1 MTTPALSA
9 NRPATSTGDGAA
21 ALAFARATQPGF
33 DDWLEHIRA
42 AAGCTRPIRLVGDL
56 YTVTRTGTS
65 AAVLDRRH
73 TDQLPDR
80 AIYKACGTRL
90 ATVCPSCARTYQGD
104 AYQIL
109 RSMLLGG
116 NGIPDTVAAHPGVYA
131 TGTGPSF
138 GDVHTR
144 YVKRHT
150 CANRDRCDCRPEP
163 CHARH
168 DQPVCGH
175 GTTMVCWAR
184 HQRDDA
190 RLGQPLC
197 LDCYDHTHQVVW
209 NLYSTKLWHRTKQTA
224 ERWLAQLC
232 RARRI
237 PFITVVDQ
245 AGRTRRL
252 APVRL
257 AHGKVAEMQRRAVI
271 HFHAFIRLDGINPHD
286 PDATV
291 PPPAGIGVQDLA
303 AALRHAFT
311 TTTLDTPPHPDR
323 PGGWPITW
331 GDQIDLQ
338 PITLAADGSLTDQKI
353 VGYLAKYAT
362 KSTEITGHTSGRL
375 HADRIG
381 DYADPDGNHTAR
393 LIDACWRLGRPT
405 HTPTPLRDRPRR
417 EPGQPRPPRPRPSGY
432 ARLRRWAHRLGYG
445 GHFLTKARRGVA
457 RFGVLRQRRI
467 TYRRAETTRPTE
479 PTIRTADHTGEE
491 TTLAIGVLTYAGSG
505 WHTLGDALLA
515 NTSADL
521 ARRRRVTGRE
531 ELAHETGTQQ
541 HTPAALA
548 A

>member
-1 MTTPALSA
+1 MTTPTHLG
-9 NRPATSTGDGAA
+9 NQPPTLTGDGAA
-21 ALAFARATQPGF
+21 QLAFARATQP
-33 DDWLEHIRA
+33 DYPQWLEHVRA

-56 YTVTRTGTS
+56 YTAIRTGTAS
-65 AAVLDRRH
+65 AKILDRRH

-116 NGIPDTVAAHPGVYA
+116 NGIPGTVAAHPGVYA

-144 YVKRHT
+144 TINRHSCT
-150 CANRDRCDCRPEP
+150 NRERCDCRPEP
-163 CHARH
+163 CHARR
-168 DQPVCGH
+168 DNPVCDH
-175 GTTMVCWAR
+175 GTAMVCWAR
-184 HQRDDA
+184 HDRDDS

-197 LDCYDHTHQVVW
+197 LDCYDHDHHTVW

-224 ERWLAQLC
+224 ERRLAHLC
-232 RARRI
+232 RQRRI
-237 PFITVVDQ
+237 PFLVVVDQ
-245 AGRTRRL
+245 TGRPRRL
-252 APVRL
+252 PPVRL

-271 HFHAFIRLDGINPHD
+271 HFHAFIRLDGINPAD
-286 PDATV
+286 LDAVV
-291 PPPAGIGVQDLA
+291 PPPAGIGVEDLVD
-303 AALRHAFT
+303 ALRHALAT
-311 TTTLDTPPHPDR
+311 TTIDTPPHPDQ
-323 PGGWPITW
+323 PDGWPIAW

-338 PITLAADGSLTDQKI
+338 PITLAADGSLTDEKI

-375 HADRIG
+375 DNDRIG
-381 DYADPDGNHTAR
+381 DYANPTGDHTAR
-393 LIDACWRLGRPT
+393 LIHACWRLGR
-405 HTPTPLRDRPRR
+405 H
-417 EPGQPRPPRPRPSGY
+417 RPPRDLRSTTRPALTGY

-445 GHFLTKARRGVA
+445 GHFLTKARRGVT

-467 TYRRAETTRPTE
+467 TYRRQQTATPTE
-479 PTIRTADHTGEE
+479 PAIRTADHTAAE
-491 TTLAIGVLTYAGSG
+491 TTLTVGVLTYAGTG

-521 ARRRRVTGRE
+521 ARSRRETGRE
-531 ELAHETGTQQ
+531 ELAHETGTQLRAIQ
-541 HTPAALA
+541 PTALA